1 MDPYVWLT
9 VFSAAVVQGL
19 AGVGFAMLCVPVLAL
34 IDPGLVPGSML
45 VGMLGLSVLMA
56 ASERHAVV
64 PRHFLFLLPG
74 LLGGSAA
81 GAVFLGLLPQQLLG
95 LTLGVLVLLAVV
107 VSIAGIRARLT
118 NANLLGTA
126 FGAGL
131 MGTVSG
137 IHGPPLAV
145 LYANQSPPMARATI
159 AWVFVLGSIMSLTAL
174 AFAGRFGWHQLERG
188 LWLLLPA
195 IGGFLMARL
204 LRPYLPAQSVRLV
217 MLGLT
222 GIAALILVLKSI

>member
-1 MDPYVWLT
+1 MEPYVWLT
-9 VFSAAVVQGL
+9 VFAAAVVQGL

-45 VGMLGLSVLMA
+45 VGMLGLSALMA

-64 PRHFLFLLPG
+64 PKHFLFLLPG
-74 LLGGSAA
+74 LLAGSVA
-81 GAVFLGLLPQQLLG
+81 GAVFLGLIPPHLLG
-95 LTLGVLVLLAVV
+95 RTLGGLVLLAVI
-107 VSIAGIRARLT
+107 VSIAGLRAPLT
-118 NANLLGTA
+118 NRSLLGTA

-131 MGTVSG
+131 LGTVSG

-159 AWVFVLGSIMSLTAL
+159 AWVFVMGSIMSLTAL
-174 AFAGRFGWHQLERG
+174 GMAGRFGWHQFERG

-195 IGGFLMARL
+195 IAGFLMAAL
-204 LRPYLPAQSVRLV
+204 LRPYLPARTVRLA
-217 MLGLT
+217 MLWLT
-222 GIAALILVLKSI
+222 GIAALILVARPG